1 MEGNGVEVAAGLGS
15 GGETGLTDRKE
26 EELGVSELVDDTEG
40 VVGVTTEGLGEG
52 IVVGDEEE
60 ES

>member
-1 MEGNGVEVAAGLGS
+1 VAG
-15 GGETGLTDRKE
+15 
-26 EELGVSELVDDTEG
+26 LVDDTEG
-40 VVGVTTEGLGEG
+40 VVEVMGEFGVTTEGLGEG